1 VASFPVA
8 GVRLGHL
15 SGARTGVTVLL
26 FPSGSVG
33 SGEVRGGAPASREID
48 LLEPARAVTRV
59 DAVVFA
65 GGSAFGLSTAD
76 GVMRYL
82 AERGQ
87 GYPTAGGPVPIVPTA
102 GIFDLAEADGPPPGP
117 AEGYAAAVAAARDE
131 PSPSGRVGGGAGA
144 TVGKWKGREH
154 AVPGGLAVAHA
165 EVEDVRI
172 AALAVVNAVGDVIGA
187 DGSVVAGSLAP
198 ADHVAFPTPAPFE
211 ETAANT
217 TLVALVTDA
226 SLDKAACLLLAHSAH
241 DGFARALDPVHT
253 RYDGDLAV
261 VVATGGARP
270 SADPSLDRLRIAATT
285 VTAEAIRAAPR

>member
-1 VASFPVA
+1 
-8 GVRLGHL
+8 
-15 SGARTGVTVLL
+15 
-26 FPSGSVG
+26 
-33 SGEVRGGAPASREID
+33 
-48 LLEPARAVTRV
+48 
-59 DAVVFA
+59 
-65 GGSAFGLSTAD
+65 
-76 GVMRYL
+76 
-82 AERGQ
+82 
-87 GYPTAGGPVPIVPTA
+87 
-102 GIFDLAEADGPPPGP
+102 
-117 AEGYAAAVAAARDE
+117 
-131 PSPSGRVGGGAGA
+131 
-144 TVGKWKGREH
+144 
-154 AVPGGLAVAHA
+154 
-165 EVEDVRI
+165 
-172 AALAVVNAVGDVIGA
+172 VVNAVGDVIGA